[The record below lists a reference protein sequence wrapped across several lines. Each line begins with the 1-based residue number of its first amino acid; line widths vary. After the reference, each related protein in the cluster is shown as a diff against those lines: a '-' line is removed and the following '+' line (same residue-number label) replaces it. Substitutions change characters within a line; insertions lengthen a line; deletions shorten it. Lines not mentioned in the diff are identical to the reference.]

1 VPNVKPPAGA
11 GTAALNSVGVEVVE
25 QAPARDLE
33 VRARIVDSARRCFRR
48 NGVAKTRIAAV
59 AAEAGMVRQTVY
71 DFVESRA
78 HLLELAMAARMS
90 ELGGAVNERF
100 HPEGDIVEDLVELT
114 AVMTEVMS
122 SDPECTEL
130 ATGMTPRNAMR
141 FISSPDSEA
150 QPVVVGILA
159 PIYER
164 AGEAGLLQPGLS
176 IEDMAAWLRSACAP
190 LSQRDDMTP
199 DELRTIIRR
208 FLVPVFL
215 TDRSRDGS

>member
-1 VPNVKPPAGA
+1 MTPVQQ
-11 GTAALNSVGVEVVE
+11 GVS
-25 QAPARDLE
+25 RDLE
-33 VRARIVDSARRCFRR
+33 VRDRIVEAARRCFRR
-48 NGVAKTRIAAV
+48 DGVAKTRIAAV

-199 DELRTIIRR
+199 GELRTIIRR

-215 TDRSRDGS
+215 TERGRDGS

>member
-1 VPNVKPPAGA
+1 MLNVKACNGA
-11 GTAALNSVGVEVVE
+11 VARQLNSGAVVDVDERTAA
-25 QAPARDLE
+25 RDVE

-90 ELGGAVNERF
+90 EFGGSVNERF
-100 HPEGDIVEDLVELT
+100 HPEGDVVDDLVELT

-130 ATGMTPRNAMR
+130 AAGMTPRNAMR

-164 AGEAGLLQPGLS
+164 AKEAGLLQPGLS

-190 LSQRDDMTP
+190 LSQRDDLTP
-199 DELRTIIRR
+199 AELRRIIRR

-215 TDRSRDGS
+215 TEP

>member
-1 VPNVKPPAGA
+1 
-11 GTAALNSVGVEVVE
+11 
-25 QAPARDLE
+25 
-33 VRARIVDSARRCFRR
+33 
-48 NGVAKTRIAAV
+48 
-59 AAEAGMVRQTVY
+59 
-71 DFVESRA
+71 
-78 HLLELAMAARMS
+78 
-90 ELGGAVNERF
+90 
-100 HPEGDIVEDLVELT
+100 
-114 AVMTEVMS
+114 MTEVMS

-150 QPVVVGILA
+150 QPVVVGIRA

>member
-1 VPNVKPPAGA
+1 M
-11 GTAALNSVGVEVVE
+11 S
-25 QAPARDLE
+25 RDLE
-33 VRARIVDSARRCFRR
+33 VRARIVESARRCFRR
-48 NGVAKTRIAAV
+48 DGVAKTRIAAV

-90 ELGGAVNERF
+90 EFGESVNDRF
-100 HPEGDIVEDLVELT
+100 HPEGDVVDDLVELT
-114 AVMTEVMS
+114 SVMTEVMS
-122 SDPECTEL
+122 ADPECTEL
-130 ATGMTPRNAMR
+130 AAGMTPRNAMR

-150 QPVVVGILA
+150 QPVVVGILE

-164 AGEAGLLQPGLS
+164 AAEAGLLQPGLT

-190 LSQRDDMTP
+190 LSQRDDMSP
-199 DELRTIIRR
+199 VELRRIIRR

-215 TDRSRDGS
+215 AIP